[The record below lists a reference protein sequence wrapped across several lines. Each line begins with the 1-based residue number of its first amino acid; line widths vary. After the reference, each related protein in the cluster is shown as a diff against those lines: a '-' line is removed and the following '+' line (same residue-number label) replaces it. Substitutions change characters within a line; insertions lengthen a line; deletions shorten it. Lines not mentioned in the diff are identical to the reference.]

1 MTRAPS
7 KQNGESIPC
16 DAGHW
21 LKELGTGS
29 GEGGDTRATG
39 QGAVTSL
46 QTMGLREKKGLFYF
60 TSRCKEA
67 ESTKRSLRKR
77 VGVP

>member
-16 DAGHW
+16 DAGHR

-29 GEGGDTRATG
+29 GEGGTQELRA
-39 QGAVTSL
+39 
-46 QTMGLREKKGLFYF
+46 RELSPA
-60 TSRCKEA
+60 SRQWA
-67 ESTKRSLRKR
+67 
-77 VGVP
+77 